1 VKRTYFI
8 AGSAAVIGRAIAN
21 PVLAQSRQT
30 VTLPFPGGQRELAAF
45 PQKRPLIVLTSRP
58 VQLETPSAV
67 FDDGEFTP
75 NDAFFVRWHLPNIPT
90 QIDPAAF
97 RVRIRGA
104 VEQPTEFALDELKTR
119 FAAVD
124 VNAVL
129 ECAGNS
135 RAFSSPRV
143 PGGQWAN
150 GAMGNARW
158 RGIRLRDLLAQVK
171 PQAGAIAVRF
181 EGAER
186 PALPVTPQFQK
197 SLKLD
202 VATDP
207 NVILAY
213 QMNGADLPV
222 LNGYPLRLI
231 VPGYFGTYW
240 VKALNDIE
248 VLTEPDDNYWM
259 KTAYRV
265 PDTPNYSVAPTDT
278 GFATVPLSKLTI
290 RSFITNVSD
299 GAALTPGKTTI
310 RGIAFDGGSG
320 VRGVGFSSDG
330 TATWRDATLG
340 SDLGRFSFRRWT
352 ATFDAQPGREY
363 LLASRA
369 TNADGEQQVDRWNP
383 SGYAR
388 NAVET
393 VRVAVG
399 A

>member
-1 VKRTYFI
+1 
-8 AGSAAVIGRAIAN
+8 
-21 PVLAQSRQT
+21 
-30 VTLPFPGGQRELAAF
+30 
-45 PQKRPLIVLTSRP
+45 
-58 VQLETPSAV
+58 
-67 FDDGEFTP
+67 
-75 NDAFFVRWHLPNIPT
+75 
-90 QIDPAAF
+90 
-97 RVRIRGA
+97 
-104 VEQPTEFALDELKTR
+104 
-119 FAAVD
+119 
-124 VNAVL
+124 
-129 ECAGNS
+129 
-135 RAFSSPRV
+135 
-143 PGGQWAN
+143 
-150 GAMGNARW
+150 
-158 RGIRLRDLLAQVK
+158 
-171 PQAGAIAVRF
+171 
-181 EGAER
+181 
-186 PALPVTPQFQK
+186 
-197 SLKLD
+197 
-202 VATDP
+202 
-207 NVILAY
+207 
-213 QMNGADLPV
+213 
-222 LNGYPLRLI
+222 
-231 VPGYFGTYW
+231 
-240 VKALNDIE
+240 
-248 VLTEPDDNYWM
+248 M